1 MKRFKSPP
9 FVLVFLLIAYCAAL
23 LALVITA
30 EIFHWL
36 LMR

>member
-1 MKRFKSPP
+1 MKRFKSTP
-9 FVLVFLLIAYCAAL
+9 VVMVFLLIVSCAAL
-23 LALVITA
+23 LALLAVA